1 MAFQIDKEHRTLTLS
16 YWRVAQV
23 NVSEDGSGRVALHG
37 YRSEAERDADVGA
50 HYDLISHSFGEDVY
64 ADYFAPEV
72 CSDAGCNRVA
82 KAYDWISTLDEW
94 EEAADV

>member
-37 YRSEAERDADVGA
+37 YHSEAERDADA
-50 HYDLISHSFGEDVY
+50 SNHYDVRGFSFGEDVY
-64 ADYFAPEV
+64 AEYFAPEV
-72 CSDAGCNRVA
+72 CSDKGCNRVA
-82 KAYDWISTLDEW
+82 KAYEWLSTLDEW

>member
-1 MAFQIDKEHRTLTLS
+1 MAFQIDKEHNTLTLS

-23 NVSEDGSGRVALHG
+23 NVNEDGSGRVALHG
-37 YRSEAERDADVGA
+37 YRSEAERDADVDSDYETIA
-50 HYDLISHSFGEDVY
+50 HPFGEDVY

-72 CSDAGCNRVA
+72 CSDKGCNRVA
-82 KAYDWISTLDEW
+82 KAYEWLRSLDEW